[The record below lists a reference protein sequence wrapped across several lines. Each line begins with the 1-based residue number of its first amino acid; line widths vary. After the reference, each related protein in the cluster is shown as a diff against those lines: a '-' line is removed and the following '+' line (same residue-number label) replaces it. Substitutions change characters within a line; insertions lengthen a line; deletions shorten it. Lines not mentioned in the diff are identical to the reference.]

1 MTTVSRRRWKEI
13 FNIFLGI
20 RSQGMGD
27 RVTDFQAVCWKA
39 ARGVLG
45 ERIAVFST
53 MPRVWMRTRCCLMV
67 YVFYKLLMIMFDL
80 SAVKINS
87 KPLVP
92 DPLDSRVKHDIPR

>member
-1 MTTVSRRRWKEI
+1 M
-13 FNIFLGI
+13 
-20 RSQGMGD
+20 
-27 RVTDFQAVCWKA
+27 
-39 ARGVLG
+39 
-45 ERIAVFST
+45 
-53 MPRVWMRTRCCLMV
+53 MV